1 MFNMVYEGNRFL
13 KLLNKLS
20 ALNDSVAERLICF
33 DGLEV
38 ISIAIQGDPNYEKSL
53 MQVVNGTEIL
63 WHIRHAENGKHVR
76 RVSRDKGI
84 IEGILRKSS

>member
-1 MFNMVYEGNRFL
+1 MGYEGNRSL
-13 KLLNKLS
+13 KFLNKLA
-20 ALNDSVAERLICF
+20 ALDDAVAQRLVCF

-38 ISIAIQGDPNYEKSL
+38 ISSAIQGDPNNQKSL